1 MEREAAD
8 VHSPESLTYLRG
20 VSYYNLYCLLFFWFS
35 LSGKPSNCLGSRICT
50 KVQIEHDLKS
60 LSHSPRIIL
69 PSFCMRTIVYC
80 TTTRLLQLH
89 EFNPFICSGQTP
101 NRAHGGHVT
110 RRALFQMDWLMSQLL
125 LIFIVKFIPF
135 FLCFSPILSYQYA
148 MHSEIKWSKEV
159 GWLPWIETSATLHH
173 NFPQN
178 FHKFLKL
185 KFGI

>member
-1 MEREAAD
+1 
-8 VHSPESLTYLRG
+8 
-20 VSYYNLYCLLFFWFS
+20 
-35 LSGKPSNCLGSRICT
+35 
-50 KVQIEHDLKS
+50 
-60 LSHSPRIIL
+60 
-69 PSFCMRTIVYC
+69 MRTIVYC

-135 FLCFSPILSYQYA
+135 FLCFWTSPILSYQYA

-178 FHKFLKL
+178 FHKFWSWNLEYKFSEVKPCAGAETWGQLGRIFSFHLKIIT
-185 KFGI
+185 KDITRKEK